1 MALRDGDRMYFY
13 ELHEGDEDVFSDVLL
28 AHDSEYDENEFLEL
42 VLEARTAI
50 LATYEE
56 DTLSEAIGHELEK
69 RHGFLLVD
77 DSQLRASVSVSAS
90 EDETVMVPVQAISSP
105 GMKMAEEDDF
115 RSLVLDVEPDDAMWG
130 TD

>member
-13 ELHEGDEDVFSDVLL
+13 ELHEGDDEVFSDVLL

-42 VLEARTAI
+42 VLEARTAVVDK
-50 LATYEE
+50 YEE
-56 DTLSEAIGHELEK
+56 DTLSEAIGRELEK

-77 DSQLRASVSVSAS
+77 DSQLRASVSVSSS

-130 TD
+130 SD

>member
-13 ELHEGDEDVFSDVLL
+13 ELHEGDDEVFSDVLL
-28 AHDSEYDENEFLEL
+28 AHDAEYDEQEFLEL
-42 VLEARTAI
+42 VLEARAAV
-50 LATYEE
+50 LDKYEE

-69 RHGFLLVD
+69 RHGFLLID

-90 EDETVMVPVQAISSP
+90 EDETVMVPVTVISSP

-115 RSLVLDVEPDDAMWG
+115 RSLVLDVEPDDSVWG

>member
-1 MALRDGDRMYFY
+1 MYFY
-13 ELHEGDEDVFSDVLL
+13 ELHEGDDEVFSDVLL
-28 AHDSEYDENEFLEL
+28 AHDAEYDEQEFLEL
-42 VLEARTAI
+42 VLEARTAVVDK
-50 LATYEE
+50 YEE

-69 RHGFLLVD
+69 RHGFLLID

-90 EDETVMVPVQAISSP
+90 EDETVMVPVTAISSP

-115 RSLVLDVEPDDAMWG
+115 RSLVLDVEPDDSVWG

>member
-13 ELHEGDEDVFSDVLL
+13 ELHEGDDEVFSDVLL

-42 VLEARTAI
+42 VLEARAAV
-50 LATYEE
+50 LDKYEE
-56 DTLSEAIGHELEK
+56 DTLSEAIAHELEK
-69 RHGFLLVD
+69 RHGFLAID
-77 DSQLRASVSVSAS
+77 DSQLRASVSVSATD
-90 EDETVMVPVQAISSP
+90 DETVMVPVQAISSP
-105 GMKMAEEDDF
+105 GMKMGEDNDF

>member
-1 MALRDGDRMYFY
+1 MYFY
-13 ELHEGDEDVFSDVLL
+13 ELHEGDDEVFSDVLL

-42 VLEARTAI
+42 VLEARAAI
-50 LATYEE
+50 VDKYEE
-56 DTLSEAIGHELEK
+56 DTLSEAIGRELEK
-69 RHGFLLVD
+69 RHGFLPID

-90 EDETVMVPVQAISSP
+90 EGETVMVPVTAVSSP

-115 RSLVLDVEPDDAMWG
+115 RSLVLDVEPDDSVWG